1 MLALYRRKLITGLIT
16 LEILFLLVFAFAFI
30 NLVNQRAI
38 IDVGLS
44 ASIINGIV
52 IVFSIISMINIVYE
66 LFKVK

>member
-44 ASIINGIV
+44 APIINGIV
-52 IVFSIISMINIVYE
+52 IVFSIISMVNIVYE